1 MIYLQLFYT
10 FFKVGLFTIGGGYA
24 MIPLI
29 QQEILAHAWATQSE
43 LIDFVAISESTPGPF
58 AVNVAT
64 FVGMHQGGPLGAV
77 LATLGVVL
85 PSFLIILFIA
95 TKFAHFQENRFV
107 KAALY
112 GLQPAVVGL
121 VATAG
126 LSVFFTNVLGG
137 ISPRMLL
144 YLHGMPFVSYRS
156 LGIAV
161 AVFIVSRKWKKLH
174 PIWLILIGGA
184 LGVLSHLLLPALP

>member
-144 YLHGMPFVSYRS
+144 YLHGMPFISYRS

>member
-1 MIYLQLFYT
+1 MIYLQLLYT
-10 FFKVGLFTIGGGYA
+10 FFKIGLFTIGGGYA

-58 AVNVAT
+58 AINVAT
-64 FVGMHQGGPLGAV
+64 FVGMHQAGLLGAA

-95 TKFAHFQENRFV
+95 KKFIHFQENRYV

-121 VATAG
+121 IATAA

-137 ISPRMLL
+137 ISPRMLF
-144 YLHGMPFVSYRS
+144 YLHGMPFISYRS
-156 LGIAV
+156 LAIVILITIA
-161 AVFIVSRKWKKLH
+161 SRVWKKLH

-184 LGVLSHLLLPALP
+184 LGILSHILFPTLP

>member
-1 MIYLQLFYT
+1 MIYLHLFYT
-10 FFKVGLFTIGGGYA
+10 FFKIGLFTIGGGYA

-29 QQEILAHAWATQSE
+29 QQEILANAWATQNE

-64 FVGMHQGGPLGAV
+64 FVGMHQGGPLGAA
-77 LATLGVVL
+77 LATLGVVM

-95 TKFAHFQENRFV
+95 TKFAHFQENRYV

-121 VATAG
+121 IATAG
-126 LSVFFTNVLGG
+126 LSVFFNNVLGG
-137 ISPRMLL
+137 ITPKMLL
-144 YLHGMPFVSYRS
+144 YLRGMPFISYRS
-156 LGIAV
+156 LIIAV
-161 AVFIVSRKWKKLH
+161 LVFAVSRRGKKLH
-174 PIWLILIGGA
+174 PIWLILFGGA
-184 LGVLSHLLLPALP
+184 LGVLSHLLFPALP